1 MSAPLSEPPR
11 TPSTRHGPA
20 NGGGWHARGLLFENC
35 SCQIVCPGHVHF
47 DQLCTHERCEAWWAI
62 RIDEGE
68 LDGVPLGGV
77 KAVIAA
83 DSPQRMID
91 GGWVQ
96 TIIIDDAATP
106 EQRRCTERI
115 LRGECGGPWEVLDR
129 FVGEHLETRIAPIE
143 IEDEPMAKHISIAGL
158 LRGAVTAIRGRDR
171 DRPVSFENIFN
182 QIHAPT
188 QVIARGD
195 SEYDDG
201 VISFRNEGTHGLWS
215 AFHWF
220 VEGT

>member
-1 MSAPLSEPPR
+1 LTAPEIGGRPETGSRGEGR
-11 TPSTRHGPA
+11 
-20 NGGGWHARGLLFENC
+20 GGWFARGLLFESC
-35 SCQIVCPGHVHF
+35 SCQIVCPGHIHF

-62 RIDEGE
+62 RFDDGE
-68 LDGVPLGGV
+68 LDGVRLGGV

-96 TIIIDDAATP
+96 TMIIDDEASP
-106 EQRRCTERI
+106 EQRRCAERI
-115 LRGECGGPWEVLDR
+115 LRGEVGGPWQVLAR
-129 FVGEHLETRIAPIE
+129 FVGEHLETRIARIR
-143 IEDEPMAKHISIAGL
+143 IEDEPMTKRISVAGL
-158 LRGAVTAIRGRDR
+158 LRGVVTAIRGEDR
-171 DRPVSFENIFN
+171 DQPVRFENIFN
-182 QIHAPT
+182 QIHAPV

-215 AFHWF
+215 GFHWS
-220 VEGT
+220 VEEG

>member
-1 MSAPLSEPPR
+1 MSEPEAGIQPE
-11 TPSTRHGPA
+11 SSQ
-20 NGGGWHARGLLFENC
+20 GWFARGLLFENC

-68 LDGVPLGGV
+68 LGGVRLSGV

-91 GGWVQ
+91 GDWVQ
-96 TIIIDDAATP
+96 TIIIDDDATP
-106 EQRRCTERI
+106 EQRRCAEQI
-115 LRGECGGPWEVLDR
+115 LRGEVGGPWEVLGR
-129 FVGEHLETRIAPIE
+129 FVGKHLETRVAPIN
-143 IEDEPMAKHISIAGL
+143 IEDEPMAKRISIAGL
-158 LRGAVTAIRGRDR
+158 LRGVVTAIRGRDR

-215 AFHWF
+215 EFHWS
-220 VEGT
+220 VEGG